1 MDAAVVSICK
11 VEAGT
16 AFNSIADEARMGGTV
31 RTLSRAS
38 QDATQQRLRDIVTG
52 VAASLG
58 ATAELHYERGYPA
71 LHTPADLYDNGS
83 DTEIRYVGPDRFFKL
98 HSQGPGGNDSS
109 RYNAALYATTP
120 LPANR

>member
-52 VAASLG
+52 VAASFG

-71 LHTPADLYDNGS
+71 LHNPADLYAKVR
-83 DTEIRYVGPDRFFKL
+83 EIAIGIVGPDRFVDL
-98 HSQGPGGNDSS
+98 DAPGMGGEDFRSEEHTS
-109 RYNAALYATTP
+109 ELQS
-120 LPANR
+120 LM

>member
-16 AFNSIADEARMGGTV
+16 AFNIIADEARMGGTV

-38 QDATQQRLRDIVTG
+38 QKATEHRLREIVTG
-52 VAASLG
+52 VAASFG

-71 LHTPADLYDNGS
+71 LHNP
-83 DTEIRYVGPDRFFKL
+83 
-98 HSQGPGGNDSS
+98 
-109 RYNAALYATTP
+109 AALYTTVPPGAIRVVGSDP
-120 LPANR
+120 LLDPIGN

>member
-52 VAASLG
+52 VAASFG

-71 LHTPADLYDNGS
+71 LHNPADLYAKVL
-83 DTEIRYVGPDRFFKL
+83 EITTVIVGPHRFADPTSPGTRRDVFASHL
-98 HSQGPGGNDSS
+98 HFVPGSFH
-109 RYNAALYATTP
+109 
-120 LPANR
+120 LPAPP